1 MGGDKDHSQW
11 WRDYSGEDWANDC
24 DGDMDADGWKWPDR
38 GQAGDHWS
46 NWNDDHEEEQE
57 REEESAEPA
66 RPSWWGSGQHHQHE
80 QWQADMDEEEEKWAA
95 GSVKVPET
103 WAQYRKAIE
112 KRGRPYPN
120 ANVAKVRRQTKRQTE
135 REMQYFYEKKERHL
149 IKKHEQDMQ
158 RLRDQFAAEREL
170 YHARLFQ
177 AEEQILDMQNEME
190 GLRRMKPE
198 LTRLT
203 MVAACSSCRILALTE
218 QIEKAMAECGTLHE
232 QLQYAESH
240 NDALQK
246 SLNSKRAVLR
256 QKEASLAQNQTA
268 FQAWKR
274 KVDWLRKKMAELQ
287 GRLDEAGVA
296 PTSCVSEQR
305 IAVMVK

>member
-57 REEESAEPA
+57 PEEESAEPA

-149 IKKHEQDMQ
+149 IKKHSKTCNDCGISSQPKGSSTMLVCFRQ
-158 RLRDQFAAEREL
+158 RNRSWTC
-170 YHARLFQ
+170 
-177 AEEQILDMQNEME
+177 
-190 GLRRMKPE
+190 RMKW
-198 LTRLT
+198 
-203 MVAACSSCRILALTE
+203 
-218 QIEKAMAECGTLHE
+218 
-232 QLQYAESH
+232 
-240 NDALQK
+240 
-246 SLNSKRAVLR
+246 RA
-256 QKEASLAQNQTA
+256 
-268 FQAWKR
+268 F
-274 KVDWLRKKMAELQ
+274 
-287 GRLDEAGVA
+287 GG
-296 PTSCVSEQR
+296 
-305 IAVMVK
+305 

>member
-1 MGGDKDHSQW
+1 
-11 WRDYSGEDWANDC
+11 
-24 DGDMDADGWKWPDR
+24 
-38 GQAGDHWS
+38 
-46 NWNDDHEEEQE
+46 
-57 REEESAEPA
+57 
-66 RPSWWGSGQHHQHE
+66 
-80 QWQADMDEEEEKWAA
+80 
-95 GSVKVPET
+95 
-103 WAQYRKAIE
+103 
-112 KRGRPYPN
+112 
-120 ANVAKVRRQTKRQTE
+120 
-135 REMQYFYEKKERHL
+135 
-149 IKKHEQDMQ
+149 
-158 RLRDQFAAEREL
+158 
-170 YHARLFQ
+170 
-177 AEEQILDMQNEME
+177 
-190 GLRRMKPE
+190 
-198 LTRLT
+198 
-203 MVAACSSCRILALTE
+203 
-218 QIEKAMAECGTLHE
+218 MAECGTLHE